1 MVALSSCEA
10 GYIVTSMGACQGL
23 WFEDLMSKSKIRRG
37 DYEDANRQQ
46 VSQLWLNI
54 LLLMK
59 LELKYPIT
67 NEQVTDILTKPLKIV
82 WFKLNSIR
90 VCTR

>member
-1 MVALSSCEA
+1 MVIKVTEKVQQGMCWSSWWCSKEESMVALSSCEA

-67 NEQVTDILTKPLKIV
+67 NE
-82 WFKLNSIR
+82 
-90 VCTR
+90 